1 MALAKDDPNKVRLW
15 QLNNRRRTKGL
26 PTFDSLQKA
35 IDEGAYKPRGQAGAT
50 RAASE
55 KTAAKP
61 SGKPRRGGYKKHA
74 RTAEESLAET
84 VPTPAAVRGNG
95 HVLTA
100 REIALGE
107 LDKMIAALTSTRA
120 IMASIP
126 AEG

>member
-15 QLNNRRRTKGL
+15 QLNNPRRTKGL

-50 RAASE
+50 RTVSE

-74 RTAEESLAET
+74 RTAEQIPVKA
-84 VPTPAAVRGNG
+84 VPTPAAVHGNG

-100 REIALGE
+100 RAIALE
-107 LDKMIAALTSTRA
+107 EIDKMIASLTSTRA
-120 IMASIP
+120 IMAALP